1 MRKIIDGTGVRCVRG
16 VRAERMDCFVSA
28 DGMTIAPVFEVDPKS
43 WTVENEIGTGRKHS
57 EEKLF
62 RVLFCLGK

>member
-1 MRKIIDGTGVRCVRG
+1 MSKESKGRKPGALSRCLRFAG
-16 VRAERMDCFVSA
+16 RRK
-28 DGMTIAPVFEVDPKS
+28 PLVFEVDPKS

>member
-1 MRKIIDGTGVRCVRG
+1 MQPWRVQGTGGASRLPAVR
-16 VRAERMDCFVSA
+16 ERKKSPA
-28 DGMTIAPVFEVDPKS
+28 GEVDPKS

>member
-1 MRKIIDGTGVRCVRG
+1 MFRPGFSLLPRNHRSQRYMRAQAAKKPLRST
-16 VRAERMDCFVSA
+16 
-28 DGMTIAPVFEVDPKS
+28 EVDPKS

>member
-1 MRKIIDGTGVRCVRG
+1 MKILSKIKSDPRK
-16 VRAERMDCFVSA
+16 ALA
-28 DGMTIAPVFEVDPKS
+28 YEVDPKS
-43 WTVENEIGTGRKHS
+43 WTVENKIGTGRKHS